1 MIKVENLTKKF
12 GQITA
17 VNNISFEVNEGD
29 ILGFLGPNGAGK
41 STTMRMITGFYP
53 PTSGKIIINKYNV
66 IKDSH
71 KIKFNIGYLPEN
83 SPVYKDMTPYSFLKF
98 AAQAH
103 GIVYPKTLKNALT
116 RTIEM
121 CGIEDVIYQPIDTL
135 SKGYQQRVC
144 LAQSIIHN
152 PPILILDEPTDGLDP
167 NQKDQIRDL
176 IKKMGQTKTI
186 IISTHILEE
195 VDACCSRVMVISNGK
210 IVADKTPEKFKA
222 ISETSNTI
230 LLGIKGCE
238 NYNSIKEILLHIPY
252 LSKITLLHQK
262 ENKVKLRLY
271 PDKIEKLTDITVE
284 LTKLIQKQNWIIEDI
299 QIDKG
304 CLKDVFRKIT
314 NN

>member
-17 VNNISFEVNEGD
+17 VDNISFEVNEGD

-53 PTSGKIIINKYNV
+53 PTSGKITINRHNV
-66 IKDSH
+66 IRDSH
-71 KIKFNIGYLPEN
+71 KIKFKIGYLPEN
-83 SPVYKDMTPYSFLKF
+83 TPVYKDMTPYSFLKF

-121 CGIEDVIYQPIDTL
+121 CGIEDIIYQPIDTL

-144 LAQSIIHN
+144 LAQAIIHN

-195 VDACCSRVMVISNGK
+195 VDACCSRVMVISKGK
-210 IVADKTPEKFKA
+210 IVADQTPEKFKA
-222 ISETSNTI
+222 ISDTTNTI
-230 LLGIKGCE
+230 LLDIKSSDHYE
-238 NYNSIKEILLHIPY
+238 NIKDILLQTPY
-252 LSKITLLHQK
+252 LSKISLLDQS
-262 ENKVKLRLY
+262 NNIVKLRLY
-271 PDKIEKLTDITVE
+271 PSKIEKITGITADLTR
-284 LTKLIQKQNWIIEDI
+284 LIQKQNWIIDCI

-304 CLKDVFRKIT
+304 CLKDVFKKIT
-314 NN
+314 QN